1 MFIKNTLNY
10 STSLIISILL
20 IIFFSTYQINL
31 EDLWFD
37 ELITFSITDPNL
49 GHHETYER
57 IIKEENTPPLY
68 FFLIKFFFKL
78 FGYNYQLLRLPN
90 IIFNVISLIVFF
102 SIIVKISKDKKFISL
117 SLILFSLNWFLIS
130 YSHEGRVYSFYC
142 MVSLIYIKI
151 YLDIIG
157 KNNSITSFES
167 LVFFF
172 FTTIIINTFLFS
184 FLIIGTIF
192 FYELFFRRYTKS
204 FNLIN
209 ILMFF
214 SIIISLYLNLDFYQK
229 VLNFKAISIN
239 NPDINFYL
247 FNYFFN
253 VYFGSKIMG
262 LIFFVFFIFSIIFLI
277 KRKLL
282 NKMLNFLI
290 LLVLFSYLIP
300 ILYGYLFTPI
310 LIDKYIIYTVP
321 IFILFISFSISQFNN
336 SKIKYIFIYFLIILS
351 FSNQLLKNVKKEID
365 KPEFTKILNNLNK
378 INKSNYYIA
387 SFKDHQNAYFNTIV
401 ENLLIHTIAK
411 KKIKFMKNKNEKN
424 FWIIC
429 YDPSNTFKYCTE
441 KNILLVKNN
450 EVKDVVKTYQ
460 VVAILIHKK

>member
-10 STSLIISILL
+10 STPLLISFLL

-49 GHHETYER
+49 SHYETYEK

-68 FFLIKFFFKL
+68 FFLIKFVFKI

-90 IIFNVISLIVFF
+90 IIFNVISLIIFF
-102 SIIVKISKDKKFISL
+102 SIIVGISRDKKFISL

-130 YSHEGRVYSFYC
+130 NSHEGRVYSFYC
-142 MVSLIYIKI
+142 MISLIYIKI
-151 YLDIIG
+151 YLDIIS
-157 KNNSITSFES
+157 KNNSITSFKS

-172 FTTIIINTFLFS
+172 FTIIIINTFLFS

-204 FNLIN
+204 FYLIN
-209 ILMFF
+209 FLMFF

-247 FNYFFN
+247 FNYFFKD
-253 VYFGSKIMG
+253 YFGSKIIG
-262 LIFFVFFIFSIIFLI
+262 LIFFAFFIFSIIYLI
-277 KRKLL
+277 KRKLI
-282 NKMLNFLI
+282 NKKLHFLI
-290 LLVLFSYLIP
+290 LLILFSYLIP
-300 ILYGYLFTPI
+300 ISYGYLFTPV
-310 LIDKYIIYTVP
+310 LLDKYIIYIVP
-321 IFILFISFSISQFNN
+321 IIILFISFSISQFNN
-336 SKIKYIFIYFLIILS
+336 SKNKYIFIYFLIILS

-387 SFKDHQNAYFNTIV
+387 SFKDHQNVYFNEIV
-401 ENLLIHTIAK
+401 ENLLIHTITK
-411 KKIKFMKNKNEKN
+411 NNFKFMKNKNEKK

-429 YDPSNTFKYCTE
+429 YDPSNTFKYCTK
-441 KNILLVKNN
+441 KNILLDKNN
-450 EVKDVVKTYQ
+450 DVKDVIKTYQ
-460 VVAILIHKK
+460 VVAILINKK

>member
-10 STSLIISILL
+10 STPLLISFLL

-49 GHHETYER
+49 SHYETYER

-68 FFLIKFFFKL
+68 FFLIKFFFKI
-78 FGYNYQLLRLPN
+78 FGYNYQLLRVPN
-90 IIFNVISLIVFF
+90 IIFNVTSLIIFF
-102 SIIVKISKDKKFISL
+102 SIIVEISRDKKFISL

-142 MVSLIYIKI
+142 MISLIYIKI

-172 FTTIIINTFLFS
+172 FTIIIINTFLFS

-192 FYELFFRRYTKS
+192 CYELFFRRYTKS
-204 FNLIN
+204 FYLIN
-209 ILMFF
+209 LLMFF

-239 NPDINFYL
+239 TPDINFYL
-247 FNYFFN
+247 FNYFFKD
-253 VYFGSKIMG
+253 YFGSKIMG
-262 LIFFVFFIFSIIFLI
+262 LIFFTFFTFSIIYLI

-282 NKMLNFLI
+282 SKKLNFLI
-290 LLVLFSYLIP
+290 LLILFSYLIP
-300 ILYGYLFTPI
+300 ISYGYLFTPV
-310 LIDKYIIYTVP
+310 LLDKYIIYIVP
-321 IFILFISFSISQFNN
+321 IIILFISFSISQFIN
-336 SKIKYIFIYFLIILS
+336 SKHKYIIIYFLIILC
-351 FSNQLLKNVKKEID
+351 FSNQLLKNVKNEID
-365 KPEFTKILNNLNK
+365 KPEFTKILNNINK

-387 SFKDHQNAYFNTIV
+387 SFKDHQNTYFNDIV
-401 ENLLIHTIAK
+401 ENLLIHTITK
-411 KKIKFMKNKNEKN
+411 NNFKFTKNKSEKD

-429 YDPSNTFKYCTE
+429 YDPSNTFKYCTKE
-441 KNILLVKNN
+441 NVLLDKNN
-450 EVKDVVKTYQ
+450 DVKDVIKTYQ
-460 VVAILIHKK
+460 VVAILINKK